1 MNIQY
6 IVIIQLAVAS
16 FAIHKKSIQ
25 KYKSLARSR
34 ALSLTKLPPPKYTKK
49 CLTLK
54 NIDSLTVLLAVT
66 PHSTPLF
73 RPILIYHSTVVLSIT
88 NSDFTDQDYSRLCTA
103 YTAELNEHG
112 ASGNFTLPA

>member
-34 ALSLTKLPPPKYTKK
+34 ALSLTELPPPKYTKK
-49 CLTLK
+49 MSYPK
-54 NIDSLTVLLAVT
+54 K
-66 PHSTPLF
+66 
-73 RPILIYHSTVVLSIT
+73 Y
-88 NSDFTDQDYSRLCTA
+88 
-103 YTAELNEHG
+103 
-112 ASGNFTLPA
+112 